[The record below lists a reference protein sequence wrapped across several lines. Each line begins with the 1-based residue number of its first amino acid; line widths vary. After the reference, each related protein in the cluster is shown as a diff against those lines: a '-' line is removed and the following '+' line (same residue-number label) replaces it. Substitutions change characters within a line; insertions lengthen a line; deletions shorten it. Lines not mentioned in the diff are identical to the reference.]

1 MMTVPTSPE
10 RPKNSTA
17 PIAMMPRMTAAAP
30 TAWPSVENW
39 VTAFAHPIAPP
50 ACAGADASATADPAA
65 SASAIARNPLIL
77 VPVDHGAAPS
87 PPATKIR

>member
-50 ACAGADASATADPAA
+50 ACAGAEASAAANPAA
-65 SASAIARNPLIL
+65 SASVTRECSRIL
-77 VPVDHGAAPS
+77 VPADHGPAPS
-87 PPATKIR
+87 PTVAKLA